1 MDYAFT
7 LLSTTG
13 INIILALSMYA
24 VMSTGQ
30 LSLAQGAMFG
40 IGAYAAAWG
49 TAVAGLPLA
58 VALAAGGLLAGI
70 VGGLLGAVLLR
81 LAHFYFAIATLA
93 FGELVRVFLLNF
105 RSVLDT
111 PRGPIGPQGELGF
124 QKIYYLADH
133 GITLPQFAGIIWG
146 ILAVLLGFFALLDAS
161 RMGSAFKMVRD
172 DELVAR
178 SVGLDTT
185 WIKITAFGLGS
196 SVAALGGGL
205 YAHYTTYLMPGYF
218 GFARSFEALIFVA
231 VGGMDT
237 FLGAAAG
244 AAFLTLAPEA
254 VRVMRDY
261 RMIFFGLL
269 LIGVVIFRPWGIID
283 RPLLRRLRL
292 LGMRRDHARGAAGL

>member
-1 MDYAFT
+1 MEYTFT
-7 LLSTTG
+7 VLSTTG

-24 VMSTGQ
+24 VMATGQ

-40 IGAYAAAWG
+40 VGAYVAAWC
-49 TAVAGLPLA
+49 TTVAGLPLA
-58 VALAAGGLLAGI
+58 IALGAGGVVAGAL
-70 VGGLLGAVLLR
+70 GALLGAVLLR

-105 RSVLDT
+105 RYVVET
-111 PRGPIGPQGELGF
+111 ARGPLGPQGELGF

-133 GITLPQFAGIIWG
+133 GITPPQFAAITWG
-146 ILAVLLGFFALLDAS
+146 ILAALLGFFALLDAS
-161 RMGSAFKMVRD
+161 RMGSAFKIVRD

-178 SVGLDTT
+178 GVGLNTT
-185 WIKITAFGLGS
+185 RIKITAFGIAS
-196 SVAALGGGL
+196 TVAAVGGGL
-205 YAHYTTYLMPGYF
+205 YAHYTTYLVPGYF

-269 LIGVVIFRPWGIID
+269 LIGVVLFRPWGIID

-292 LGMRRDHARGAAGL
+292 LGMGRNHARGASGR

>member
-1 MDYAFT
+1 MEYTFT

-13 INIILALSMYA
+13 INIILALSMYV
-24 VMSTGQ
+24 VMATGQ

-40 IGAYAAAWG
+40 VGAYVAAWG
-49 TAVAGLPLA
+49 TTVAGLPLA
-58 VALAAGGLLAGI
+58 LALAAGGSVAGI
-70 VGGLLGAVLLR
+70 MGGLLGAVLLR

-105 RSVLDT
+105 RYVVET
-111 PRGPIGPQGELGF
+111 PRGPLGPQGELGF

-133 GITLPQFAGIIWG
+133 GITSPQFAAIIWG
-146 ILAVLLGFFALLDAS
+146 ILAVLLGVFALLDAS

-178 SVGLDTT
+178 SVGLNAT
-185 WIKITAFGLGS
+185 WIKITAFGIGS
-196 SVAALGGGL
+196 IVAALGGGL
-205 YAHYTTYLMPGYF
+205 YAHYTTYLVPGYF

-244 AAFLTLAPEA
+244 AAFLTLAPEV
-254 VRVMRDY
+254 VRVMQDY

-269 LIGVVIFRPWGIID
+269 LIAVVIFRPRGIID

-292 LGMRRDHARGAAGL
+292 WGMPGVHARGTPGH